1 MVFSR
6 ELKLTENLVVRSG
19 NGLYAPASHRGVAVR
34 ERPNGHPPT
43 GPETNRG
50 VHMARRL
57 ISLTAVV
64 ALTLAA
70 GVVTATGA
78 SAKAAPV
85 DAHGSLHCSI
95 SGKIKFSPTP
105 LTFGGPATPTTM
117 SAKVKSGSCSGSSGV
132 TSVKAKFTIN
142 LSSSDCTALALT
154 NLPAATFGPGA
165 KVKGAA
171 KYNATTIHY
180 AAGGTFTAASPITMN
195 EPGVGSASVTGSFA
209 GQHPTLHLV
218 FDQDAQTLA
227 TNCTP
232 KTKGLKGSG
241 GLKKMSFN
249 TQSFIDI
256 PA

>member
-1 MVFSR
+1 
-6 ELKLTENLVVRSG
+6 
-19 NGLYAPASHRGVAVR
+19 
-34 ERPNGHPPT
+34 
-43 GPETNRG
+43 
-50 VHMARRL
+50 MARRL
-57 ISLTAVV
+57 MSITAVV
-64 ALTLAA
+64 ALTLGA
-70 GVVTATGA
+70 GVVSASGA
-78 SAKAAPV
+78 WAKGAPV

-95 SGKIKFSPTP
+95 SGKIKFGPTP
-105 LTFGGPATPTTM
+105 LTFGGPATATTM

-171 KYNATTIHY
+171 KYNATTISF
-180 AAGGTFTAASPITMN
+180 APGGTFTAASPITMD

-209 GQHPTLHLV
+209 GQSPSLHLV
-218 FDQDAQTLA
+218 FDQSAGTLA

-232 KTKGLKGSG
+232 KTKGLKGCG

-249 TQSFIDI
+249 ASSYLDI